1 MNKKLKITV
10 ISFVFVLIFSI
21 IFIFIKSGNSPESII
36 KDYIAYMD
44 TQNIN
49 KLNSCRTYNYRISNE
64 GLETIKNIE
73 SMKLLDIEAV
83 NDESIYNTYMHNGS
97 GALYHDL
104 SRNDIKIY
112 KVKYDIKY
120 KDDNKSVT
128 DSGEY
133 IKKYFLIKE
142 NGSGKWKINDIGQ

>member
-10 ISFVFVLIFSI
+10 IAFVFVIIFSI
-21 IFIFIKSGNSPESII
+21 LFIFIRIGNSPESVI
-36 KDYIAYMD
+36 KDYITYMD
-44 TQNIN
+44 TQDIN
-49 KLNSCRTYNYRISNE
+49 KLNSCRTYNYRLSNE

-73 SMKLLDIEAV
+73 SMKLLDIEII
-83 NDESIYNTYMHNGS
+83 NDESVYNTYMYNGN

-120 KDDNKSVT
+120 KDDNKAVT

-133 IKKYFLIKE
+133 IKRYFLIKE
-142 NGSGKWKINDIGQ
+142 NSSRKWKIDDIGQ

>member
-10 ISFVFVLIFSI
+10 IAFVFVFSML
-21 IFIFIKSGNSPESII
+21 FIFIRIGNSPESVI
-36 KDYIAYMD
+36 KDYIKYMD

-73 SMKLLDIEAV
+73 SMKLLDIEV
-83 NDESIYNTYMHNGS
+83 INDESIYNTYMHNGNGS
-97 GALYHDL
+97 LYHDL
-104 SRNDIKIY
+104 SINDIKIY
-112 KVKYDIKY
+112 QVKYDIKY
-120 KDDNKSVT
+120 KDDNKAVT

-142 NGSGKWKINDIGQ
+142 HGSRKWKIDDIGQ